1 MEEKLFESPWML
13 RRFVFIY
20 VQVSEYEHVL
30 LVESWFKIQKLL
42 AIGLLVFYC
51 LVSQR
56 QLLETRVTTE
66 MI

>member
-30 LVESWFKIQKLL
+30 LVESWFKIQKLS
-42 AIGLLVFYC
+42 AIGFLVFYC

-56 QLLETRVTTE
+56 QLLETRVTTV

>member
-42 AIGLLVFYC
+42 AIGFLVFYC

-56 QLLETRVTTE
+56 QLLETRVTTV